1 MFTLNGIAFRAEIKK
16 AAFVIESEKSRVVER
31 FTFKKW
37 TVTKPENVC
46 VGR

>member
-16 AAFVIESEKSRVVER
+16 KTAFVIGSEKSGVVER

-37 TVTKPENVC
+37 AVTKP
-46 VGR
+46 

>member
-16 AAFVIESEKSRVVER
+16 KKTAFVIGSEKSGVVER

-37 TVTKPENVC
+37 AVTKP
-46 VGR
+46 

>member
-16 AAFVIESEKSRVVER
+16 TAFVIGSEKSGVVER

-37 TVTKPENVC
+37 AVTKP
-46 VGR
+46 